1 MPLPH
6 PDPLAE
12 LKHRLISGDEWIWLF
27 EFTSPTGG
35 PLLTPEGDEV
45 VPRFTPRTVPV
56 TYGTLSTGKPRVF
69 SPWPAR
75 LHEIASDSKG
85 NVNEIRLTIGNIL
98 SVVTRLLKA
107 NDWLRNHKVVVRL
120 THASLL
126 DQAAADAEWRATV
139 VESTV
144 SWESATLVLSA
155 FAFMDFAVPQQ
166 LITPSCRRRYR
177 GPGCAFVGD
186 ADNAELGDCA
196 LTIEACRQRG
206 QWELD
211 NGLPVI
217 HPTNFGGYLG
227 TAKGPVAAP
236 KA

>member
-6 PDPLAE
+6 PDPLAA

-27 EFTSPTGG
+27 EVTSPAGG
-35 PLLTPEGDEV
+35 PLLTPDGVEV
-45 VPRFTPRTVPV
+45 VPRFTPRTMPV
-56 TYGTLSTGKPRVF
+56 TYGSLSTGEPRVF

-85 NVNEIRLTIGNIL
+85 NVNELRLTIGNTL
-98 SVVTRLLKA
+98 AVVTRLLKA
-107 NDWLRNHKVVVRL
+107 NDWLRNHKVLIRL
-120 THASLL
+120 THASMLE
-126 DQAAADAEWRATV
+126 QADAHAEWRTTV
-139 VESTV
+139 VESINA
-144 SWESATLVLSA
+144 WEAATLVLSA
-155 FAFMDFAVPQQ
+155 FAFGDFSVPQQ

-186 ADNAELGDCA
+186 PDNSELGDCA
-196 LTIEACRQRG
+196 FTIEACRLRG
-206 QWELD
+206 QYEID

-217 HPTNFGGYLG
+217 HPDNFGGYLG